1 MPDSLESITYPIHEK
16 LLLLDTELRVID
28 ASPAYYR
35 AFNVTPAETL
45 NRQLGE
51 LGDRQW
57 NIPSLRKSLN
67 ELLPADG
74 EFEAFEVTHDFPILG
89 RKTMLLSAHRLSD
102 SADGVEAIMLAI
114 DELTG
119 DPIADAELL
128 PSGILFEMDAPI
140 P

>member
-1 MPDSLESITYPIHEK
+1 MPDSLETITYPIHET
-16 LLLLDTELRVID
+16 LLLLDNELRVID
-28 ASPAYYR
+28 ASPGYYK
-35 AFNVTPAETL
+35 AFNVTAAETL

-51 LGDRQW
+51 LGNGQW
-57 NIPSLRKSLN
+57 NIPSLQKSLIA
-67 ELLPADG
+67 LPPADG
-74 EFEAFEVTHDFPILG
+74 EFKPFEVTHDFPTLG
-89 RKTMLLSAHRLSD
+89 RKTMLLSANRLSD

-128 PSGILFEMDAPI
+128 QPGTPFEMDAPI